1 MDLLKQDPNTREA
14 LGLLAVME
22 ALADQEKVTQRQ
34 LSRQTGLNLKKVHF
48 CLHKLLEKGHVKFQ
62 RAVHNPD
69 KRAYLYILTPAGV
82 KARSEL
88 TYRFLKSTLGYYNRV
103 EEKLRER
110 LGEMEQGGVKRVV
123 LWGASDAA
131 RIVLGLV
138 EGNGIEVVGVVDE
151 GQGEKE
157 FCGVPVLR
165 AGELQGREWDGV
177 LITALE
183 HIEQV
188 EGQLG
193 EAGVPAGKV
202 WRLS

>member
-1 MDLLKQDPNTREA
+1 MDLLKQAPNTREA

-88 TYRFLKSTLGYYNRV
+88 TYTARWAGRWF
-103 EEKLRER
+103 
-110 LGEMEQGGVKRVV
+110 KRS
-123 LWGASDAA
+123 A
-131 RIVLGLV
+131 
-138 EGNGIEVVGVVDE
+138 N
-151 GQGEKE
+151 
-157 FCGVPVLR
+157 
-165 AGELQGREWDGV
+165 
-177 LITALE
+177 
-183 HIEQV
+183 
-188 EGQLG
+188 
-193 EAGVPAGKV
+193 
-202 WRLS
+202 